1 MAIFIGEYMKDYKIF
16 WHEKVKDEDQNLLFL
31 SERSVVIA
39 AENPDAA
46 INQWSKEYDRDELN
60 PIELEEIQC
69 VVEHEIFNNAVVVT
83 MPNGYT
89 YLIPVEVVA
98 RKRSL
103 EMTGGETDE
112 VAEHLHK
119 DTIPLFVSDQNQ
131 ILVWAKKIPWFD
143 IENDRHVV
151 KTNKKITMN
160 TLQDFW
166 VKNKH
171 SLEPVFK

>member
-1 MAIFIGEYMKDYKIF
+1 MKDYKIF
-16 WHEKVKDEDQNLLFL
+16 WYEEVKDKDGNLLFR
-31 SERSVVIA
+31 SERSVVVS

-46 INQWSKEYDRDELN
+46 IDQWSKEYDRDELN
-60 PIELEEIQC
+60 PIELEEIHC
-69 VVEHEIFNNAVVVT
+69 VVEHEIFSNAVVVT
-83 MPNGYT
+83 MPNSYT

-103 EMTGGETDE
+103 EMTDGETDK
-112 VAEHLHK
+112 VAEHLHT
-119 DTIPLFVSDQNQ
+119 DTIPLFVSDKNQ
-131 ILVWAKKIPWFD
+131 ILIWAKKIPWLD

-166 VKNKH
+166 VKNEHK
-171 SLEPVFK
+171 LEPVFK